1 MKIPEISTRITELC
15 EEIEE
20 LEELVLWLAKP
31 FRYEDPATGEVVLND
46 PVFALTDWN
55 GEELQQSK
63 RLSET
68 WSRVVKSP
76 ADRSVYGSRRRW

>member
-1 MKIPEISTRITELC
+1 VTIPAISNRITELC
-15 EEIEE
+15 EEIAE
-20 LEELVLWLAKP
+20 LEELVLWLART
-31 FRYEDPATGEVVLND
+31 FQYEDPTTGEIMTND

-55 GEELQQSK
+55 NEELEHSK

-76 ADRSVYGSRRRW
+76 ANRSE